1 MELLGRA
8 DEVKQKREE
17 ELQKVLEKEKK
28 QLQELKYVLE
38 YSVLPMLAFRFNV
51 SVFWLLFFVFEL

>member
-38 YSVLPMLAFRFNV
+38 FSVTNTCFQIQRFGFLVAFFC
-51 SVFWLLFFVFEL
+51 F